1 MQPRLTH
8 RVVTSAFKL
17 LHKLR
22 LNITGKF
29 RGAVTWDE
37 SVVTVGGPQ
46 PSSPAHE
53 LTSDQIIHS
62 AKPHSYVKM
71 FDFTAQSRF
80 KKKTWAYVCYNSASV
95 W

>member
-1 MQPRLTH
+1 MLPRLTH
-8 RVVTSAFKL
+8 RVLTSAFKL

-22 LNITGKF
+22 LNITRKF

-37 SVVTVGGPQ
+37 SVVTVGGTS
-46 PSSPAHE
+46 SSPHE

-71 FDFTAQSRF
+71 LDFTAQSRF
-80 KKKTWAYVCYNSASV
+80 KKKKKNLGVSV
-95 W
+95 LQ